1 MIFNVQITDKTA
13 FTLTPEE
20 GSRIRELIT
29 QQIDVSFRE
38 YIHRKTGMEDS
49 NVSAMLNGKRNLTIG
64 MLRKLISGTR
74 MEIEDCTLTFTLENT
89 SGGIVQTAVLPTL
102 EEMLFLQEQNGSGES
117 TDQQFQMILKKSP
130 SMQEMA
136 QKTSDSETLFETTIS
151 EDQSSSLE
159 KRQGKLKTLL
169 ASRSWETKEESSDSS
184 STD

>member
-1 MIFNVQITDKTA
+1 MIFNVQITDKTS

-38 YIHRKTGMEDS
+38 YIRRKTGMEDS
-49 NVSAMLNGKRNLTIG
+49 NVSAILNGKRNLTIG

-74 MEIEDCTLTFTLENT
+74 MEIEDCTLNFTLENT

-102 EEMLFLQEQNGSGES
+102 EEMLFLQEQNESGEMLV
-117 TDQQFQMILKKSP
+117 DDL
-130 SMQEMA
+130 
-136 QKTSDSETLFETTIS
+136 DSEQPTQERIQEIQQGVLNLPPS
-151 EDQSSSLE
+151 PDQSSSSE
-159 KRQGKLKTLL
+159 TPQGKLKTLL
-169 ASRSWETKEESSDSS
+169 ASRSWEKTEDSSDSS